1 MLNALFLDPNGS
13 GGVDTYLRGL
23 APALRRRAPG
33 TALSIATTRK
43 GAAALRADGWDD
55 WAEVVEFP
63 CDEGDRVPRQW
74 AEQVLLPREARRRRC
89 GMVHSLASIGPMWTP
104 RLRHVVTLHDVTFF
118 REPTFGLVTTY
129 GMRTVM
135 RGAAYDADAGLA
147 VTAVARDDIAAVLGL
162 DPTALLV
169 AHHGM
174 EDPAPVDA
182 ADAEEVRERLDLGTG
197 PVVLCVAAK
206 RPHKNQELLIRAL
219 RHLPTDVRL
228 VLVGHPEGYDQEL
241 RSLADAE
248 GVTDRVRFVDY
259 APEPELEA
267 LWSTA
272 SCAAFPTKA
281 EGFGMPLVEAMRRGV
296 PVACSD
302 LPVLREVGG
311 TVPRFFPPTDP
322 ELCAAAIRDTL
333 DGEARSAAGRRWAEA
348 FTWDA
353 SADVHLE
360 AYGRAMAG
368 PATTGRSGRLRA
380 GPQAAG

>member
-33 TALSIATTRK
+33 TALSIATTRR

-63 CDEGDRVPRQW
+63 CDEGDRISRQW

-89 GMVHSLASIGPMWTP
+89 GLVHSLASIGPMWTP

-118 REPTFGLVTTY
+118 REPTFGLVTTH

-147 VTAVARDDIAAVLGL
+147 VTAVARDDIADVLGL
-162 DPTALLV
+162 DPAALLV

-174 EDPAPVDA
+174 DAPAPVDA
-182 ADAEEVRERLDLGTG
+182 ADAQDLRERLDLGTG
-197 PVVLCVAAK
+197 QVLLCVAAK

-228 VLVGHPEGYDQEL
+228 VLVGHPEGYDREL
-241 RSLADAE
+241 RALADAE
-248 GVTDRVRFVDY
+248 RVADRVRFVDY
-259 APEPELEA
+259 APAPELEA
-267 LWSTA
+267 LWSIA

-281 EGFGMPLVEAMRRGV
+281 EGFGMPVVEAMRRGV

-311 TVPRFFPPTDP
+311 AVPRFFPPTDP
-322 ELCAAAIRDTL
+322 ERCAVAIRDTL
-333 DGEARSAAGRRWAEA
+333 GGEDRRAAGRDWADS

-360 AYGRAMAG
+360 AYGRAMARPPTAERAG
-368 PATTGRSGRLRA
+368 LLRKGLRA
-380 GPQAAG
+380 AA